1 MIQFKITPSTVNRI
15 TIEKKPDGEF
25 SVTVEADSKKS
36 YYEGYNKISEN
47 ITAKGEFTAT
57 KIEDII
63 TYAKE
68 LEEE

>member
-25 SVTVEADSKKS
+25 SVTVEVDSKKS
-36 YYEGYNKISEN
+36 YYERYNKISEN
-47 ITAKGEFTAT
+47 ITAKSEFTAT

-63 TYAKE
+63 AYVKKW
-68 LEEE
+68 EEE